1 MSKKK
6 GGLTPKL
13 SLFCQRGA
21 QLLLFLPSAKV
32 GNETLLL
39 TSVETRGE
47 GKVSKAAGWAHILKS
62 GDAGDKPPPIFL
74 DYPPN
79 FRLSTW
85 NP

>member
-6 GGLTPKL
+6 GGLTQKL
-13 SLFCQRGA
+13 SLFCRRGA

-47 GKVSKAAGWAHILKS
+47 GKVSKAGGWAHILKAS
-62 GDAGDKPPPIFL
+62 DAADISPPIFL
-74 DYPPN
+74 DFLPP
-79 FRLSTW
+79 
-85 NP
+85 PKV